1 MIAVVSALTSDTI
14 MLMPHAIKMLLLL
27 ITKCTQRF
35 SKFFKK
41 QQLVVSGNLYK
52 KNIHLRGSSIQKFD
66 AKIMRLL
73 DAVFPKNLRMKELHV
88 IFSAN
93 DEKFIMC

>member
-1 MIAVVSALTSDTI
+1 MQSKCYCCLSPNVLKDLASSSKNNSWLF
-14 MLMPHAIKMLLLL
+14 LAIF
-27 ITKCTQRF
+27 T
-35 SKFFKK
+35 
-41 QQLVVSGNLYK
+41 K

>member
-52 KNIHLRGSSIQKFD
+52 KKHTLAWKFNP
-66 AKIMRLL
+66 KIRC
-73 DAVFPKNLRMKELHV
+73 KNNE
-88 IFSAN
+88 AA
-93 DEKFIMC
+93 